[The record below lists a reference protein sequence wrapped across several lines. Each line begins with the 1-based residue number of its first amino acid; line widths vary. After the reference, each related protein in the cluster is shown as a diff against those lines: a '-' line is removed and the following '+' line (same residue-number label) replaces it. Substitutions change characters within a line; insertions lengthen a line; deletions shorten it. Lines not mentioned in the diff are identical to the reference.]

1 MLKFVGILQVS
12 NPTDLI
18 EPDVTVLSLKTE
30 KAGATDPH
38 NALDNRAPRKYQDLL
53 WQFFGKSQS
62 RLFPKACPSEW

>member
-38 NALDNRAPRKYQDLL
+38 NALDNRAPRKYQDESLL
-53 WQFFGKSQS
+53 IS
-62 RLFPKACPSEW
+62 